1 VRCCAS
7 IIASSLA
14 PSIDRM
20 ASKGKVFAPPRN
32 WEVLYNAV
40 KGMRQ
45 SGTAPVDTVG
55 CDRLYDP
62 HATRS
67 HQRYQ
72 ILLSLMLSS
81 QTRDQVTAAAMDRL
95 KAVRGGCT
103 PTTVNSMKEQKL
115 AELLHPVSFYNN
127 KAKYI
132 KQTTSA
138 IIERFDSEVPSDYDT
153 LVSFPGLGPKMV
165 HLFLQAADGVTL
177 GIGVDIHVHRIS
189 QRFRW
194 VPETVKSPEDTRKAL
209 ESWLPREYWNQVNH
223 LLVGHG
229 QTICLPRG
237 PRCGDCAAAPHCPNA
252 FKECKRPRDIEDGA
266 RSPSPASRRINSK
279 KKEIK

>member
-1 VRCCAS
+1 
-7 IIASSLA
+7 
-14 PSIDRM
+14 M
-20 ASKGKVFAPPRN
+20 ASKGKLFAPPKD
-32 WEVLYNAV
+32 WKVLYDAV
-40 KGMRQ
+40 KEMRK
-45 SGTAPVDTVG
+45 SGAAPVDTIG

-62 HATRS
+62 LATRS
-67 HQRYQ
+67 NQRYQ

-95 KAVRGGCT
+95 KALKGGCIPKT
-103 PTTVNSMKEQKL
+103 INDLQEQKL

-127 KAKYI
+127 KAKFI
-132 KQTTSA
+132 KKTTLE
-138 IIERFDSEVPSDYDT
+138 IIERFDSEVPSEYDT

-177 GIGVDIHVHRIS
+177 GIGVDVHVHRIS
-189 QRFRW
+189 QRFNW
-194 VPETVKSPEDTRKAL
+194 VPKTVKTPEDTRKAL

-237 PRCGDCAAAPHCPNA
+237 PRCGDCAAAAHCPNA
-252 FKECKRPRDIEDGA
+252 FKESKRPRDIEDAGLEA
-266 RSPSPASRRINSK
+266 MLPSSRRSNSSRVK
-279 KKEIK
+279 K